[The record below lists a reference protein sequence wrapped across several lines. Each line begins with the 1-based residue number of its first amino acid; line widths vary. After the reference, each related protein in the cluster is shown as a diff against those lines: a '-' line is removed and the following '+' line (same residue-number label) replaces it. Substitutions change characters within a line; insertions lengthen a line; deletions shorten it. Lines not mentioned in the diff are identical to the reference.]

1 MKNTSWDNFFKSSMK
16 EDLKLREEYVKEQPD
31 QQIMRTFAGFRKDL
45 TFKEK
50 AKLLGFK
57 KKKLQR
63 IVVDDIDSAKLK
75 DLKKLAD
82 GMGKTL
88 RIEFVPKEQAVREFM
103 DELTEESGENM
114 DEMQNQE
121 LCILLDS
128 ILALLETD
136 NVEKAK
142 EVIQNAI
149 NRIDR
154 GMTTSTK
161 E

>member
-1 MKNTSWDNFFKSSMK
+1 
-16 EDLKLREEYVKEQPD
+16 
-31 QQIMRTFAGFRKDL
+31 
-45 TFKEK
+45 
-50 AKLLGFK
+50 
-57 KKKLQR
+57 
-63 IVVDDIDSAKLK
+63 
-75 DLKKLAD
+75 
-82 GMGKTL
+82 
-88 RIEFVPKEQAVREFM
+88 M

>member
-1 MKNTSWDNFFKSSMK
+1 M
-16 EDLKLREEYVKEQPD
+16 
-31 QQIMRTFAGFRKDL
+31 A
-45 TFKEK
+45 
-50 AKLLGFK
+50 
-57 KKKLQR
+57 
-63 IVVDDIDSAKLK
+63 DDIDSAKLK

-88 RIEFVPKEQAVREFM
+88 RIEFVPKEQSIREFM
-103 DELTEESGENM
+103 DELMEESGENM
-114 DEMQNQE
+114 NDMQNQE